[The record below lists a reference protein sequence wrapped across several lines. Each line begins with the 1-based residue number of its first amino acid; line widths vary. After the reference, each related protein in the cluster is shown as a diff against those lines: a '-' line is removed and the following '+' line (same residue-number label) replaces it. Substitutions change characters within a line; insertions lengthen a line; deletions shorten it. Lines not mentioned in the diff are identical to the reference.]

1 MGEVPMRKE
10 AIEAAVDV
18 ADELGLD
25 LALQVRM
32 CQRGR
37 YLTVASAS
45 GTCSFHV
52 TDFFLLCVTYV

>member
-25 LALQVRM
+25 LALQSVCVR
-32 CQRGR
+32 G
-37 YLTVASAS
+37 V
-45 GTCSFHV
+45 GI
-52 TDFFLLCVTYV
+52 